1 MKKVIAI
8 TVSAILLLSVGI
20 SLFIYTRPVD
30 WDAGACGGGYA
41 TYIFNKYNEELTQ
54 RFLNGMGKDK
64 ENVISIE
71 EIEGSHSAQW
81 EEDKIFIQYDVKYEH
96 KDKGIITE
104 TIYFTGKRLWIDTF
118 RWSGATVNVENQT
131 EKTIK
136 ETSAN
141 SVVNIPDKELL
152 LLSEDN
158 MQIKLNTDMSTISKE
173 PISKN
178 EGQGDGFHWKE
189 YSYGDILVKALVG
202 DNNSTNIIYVSTT
215 SNKYKTPRDIKV
227 GDTLQ
232 KLKEKYPEDLNKTL
246 SDQICYEYAPQSIGF
261 NRMYFYIDDDTITK
275 IVLENGIDG

>member
-30 WDAGACGGGYA
+30 WDAGACSGGYA

-54 RFLNGMGKDK
+54 SFLNGMGKDK
-64 ENVISIE
+64 ENVIFIE

-118 RWSGATVNVENQT
+118 RWSGATVNIDNQT

-136 ETSAN
+136 EIS
-141 SVVNIPDKELL
+141 DKELL

-158 MQIKLNTDMSTISKE
+158 IRFKLNADVSTIDKE
-173 PISKN
+173 PISEN
-178 EGQGDGFHWKE
+178 EGRGDGFHWKE
-189 YSYGDILVKALVG
+189 YSYGDIFVKALVG
-202 DNNSTNIIYVSTT
+202 DDNSTQIIRISTT
-215 SNKYKTPRDIKV
+215 SDNYKTPRDIKV
-227 GDTLQ
+227 GDGLE
-232 KLKEKYPEDLNKTL
+232 KLIEKYPKDLTKTL
-246 SDQICYEYAPQSIGF
+246 SDEVCYVYEPQIIGF
-261 NRMYFYIDDDTITK
+261 NRIFFYLENDIITK